1 MNFEIATRKMSLYSD
16 SAEIFRSLF
25 AASSYAFWL
34 DSNSEDKEYAR
45 FSFMGDCSG
54 PYAYRLQS
62 FVPRQ
67 TIVVRNDG
75 TTEEFDTNLFEFLEQ
90 QLNATTV
97 TEDAQLPFDFRGGF
111 VGYLGY
117 ELMSVTEQVSG
128 HTSSIPDAALL
139 FVDRFVA
146 IDHATDELY
155 LIALHQDDAS
165 GAEDWFNCIQNAF
178 GEITHSNGRH
188 FPAVSLCRAHDV
200 EPYLLH
206 DKTAYLNQIA
216 SVKEA
221 IIQGQSY
228 EVCLTNR
235 VRVPVAQSAAHEVLR
250 AYLALRH
257 INPAPYACFLRLD
270 SISVLCSSPERFLK
284 IGRDRVVE
292 AKPIKGTMRRG
303 VDPVE
308 DDANK
313 QRLLS
318 DERFFSEHLMIVDL
332 LRNDLS
338 RTCVPGTVHVP
349 ALMQVE
355 SYATVHQLVS
365 TIRGDL
371 QQSAV
376 QCVAHCFPGGSMTGA
391 PKRRTL
397 EIINALE
404 GAPRGIYSGAIGY
417 FSLNGTVDLNIV
429 IRTVV
434 LNGSIAEIGAG
445 GAVIHLSDAE
455 EEYDEMLLKA
465 LAPFSAVAILMKET
479 EDPR

>member
-1 MNFEIATRKMSLYSD
+1 MNFEIAARRMSLRSD
-16 SAEIFRSLF
+16 CAEIFQSLF
-25 AASSYAFWL
+25 ADSPYAFWL
-34 DSNSEDKEYAR
+34 DSNSEDKEFAR
-45 FSFMGDCSG
+45 FSFMGDCFG
-54 PYAYRLQS
+54 PYSYRLQN
-62 FVPRQ
+62 FVQ
-67 TIVVRNDG
+67 GHTIVVRNDG

-90 QLNATTV
+90 QLKSMTV
-97 TEDAQLPFDFRGGF
+97 KEDENLPFDFRGGF

-117 ELMSVTEQVSG
+117 ELMAVTEQVYG
-128 HTSSIPDAALL
+128 HTSSIPDATLL

-146 IDHATDELY
+146 IDHATNELY
-155 LIALHQDDAS
+155 LVTLHQDDPSA
-165 GAEDWFNCIQNAF
+165 AEGWFNYIEDAL
-178 GEITHSNGRH
+178 GEITTSKGRR
-188 FPAVSLCRAHDV
+188 FPAVSLCHPHDV

-206 DKTAYLNQIA
+206 DRTAYLNQIA
-216 SVKEA
+216 AVKEE

-235 VRVPVAQSAAHEVLR
+235 VRVPVAQNGAREVLC

-257 INPAPYACFLRLD
+257 INPAPHACFLRLG
-270 SISVLCSSPERFLK
+270 SISILCSSPERFLK
-284 IGRDRVVE
+284 IGPDRVVE
-292 AKPIKGTMRRG
+292 AKPIKGTTRRG
-303 VDPVE
+303 VDSVE

-318 DERFFSEHLMIVDL
+318 EERFFSEHLMIVDL

-371 QQSAV
+371 EQPAV
-376 QCVAHCFPGGSMTGA
+376 RCVAQCFPGGSMTGA

-404 GAPRGIYSGAIGY
+404 GSPRGIYSGAIGY
-417 FSLNGTVDLNIV
+417 FSLNGTVDLNVV

-434 LNGSIAEIGAG
+434 LDGSIAEIGAG

-465 LAPFSAVAILMKET
+465 LAPFSAVAILM
-479 EDPR
+479 EDREGPR